1 MPTESNEFLP
11 TRVSLLARLKNW
23 DDQEGW
29 QRFFDTYW
37 GMIYSVACRSG
48 LSDADAQDVVQET
61 IVAVAKRMPDFKY
74 DPEIGSFKS
83 WLSKL
88 TRRRII
94 DLLRKRNYQ
103 SKGQRFAKEE
113 TLSTRIAEEQHAP
126 TEAGL
131 EGMWNEEWNKHVT
144 ERALEKAKRQVGAEH
159 YQMFYYHV
167 IKNLPAKQV
176 VELMQVQLPEVYY
189 AKKKVSKILQK
200 EIEHLEQQM
209 L

>member
-1 MPTESNEFLP
+1 MPSESNEFLP
-11 TRVSLLARLKNW
+11 TRVSLLARLKDW

-37 GMIYSVACRSG
+37 RMIYCVVRRSG

-103 SKGQRFAKEE
+103 SKGQQFAKEE
-113 TLSTRIAEEQHAP
+113 KLSTRIAEEQHAP

-159 YQMFYYHV
+159 YQIFYYHV

-176 VELMQVQLPEVYY
+176 AELMQVQLPEVYY
-189 AKKKVSKILQK
+189 AKKKVSKILQT
-200 EIEHLEQQM
+200 EIKHLEQQM